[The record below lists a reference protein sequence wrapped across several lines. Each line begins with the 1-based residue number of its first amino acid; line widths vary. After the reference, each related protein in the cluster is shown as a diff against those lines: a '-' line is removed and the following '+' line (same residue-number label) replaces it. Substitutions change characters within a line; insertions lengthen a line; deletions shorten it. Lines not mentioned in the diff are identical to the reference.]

1 MEAAVFSLV
10 LASLCLII
18 YAVVQVVKILSKH
31 ISDDISE
38 KISTELHQIC
48 PFIHPT
54 GVLLKL
60 GKTKVRLLHENNI
73 FITIKYKFSTY
84 IQVLSSFI
92 KALISK
98 DFILADVPE
107 IIFFVDLTKFRK
119 ATCNSEHCPSC
130 NPEFVSP
137 NLPPPKL
144 PKFIIKNDEARG
156 EVKFKF
162 DGDIYTIKLSQVTSK
177 FTWNERPDNLKL
189 SCKLVLTTESE
200 NPMMQQNL
208 VDFQLKIVLK
218 APMGLET
225 LEVLHSEAVFHDAAF
240 YQKVK
245 VVDFLIFT
253 GLTKRLLKFLN
264 KFKFLKLSEKDID
277 HVWDIFSKIRDN
289 TFYKPQN
296 SYFLNINDV
305 QHF

>member
-1 MEAAVFSLV
+1 MKITLSDYNLHF
-10 LASLCLII
+10 
-18 YAVVQVVKILSKH
+18 VQVIKILSKH
-31 ISDDISE
+31 LSDDISA
-38 KISTELHQIC
+38 KLSTELHQIC

-54 GVLLKL
+54 GLLIKL
-60 GKTKVRLLHENNI
+60 CKTKIRLLHENNI
-73 FITIKYKFSTY
+73 FITVKYKYSTY
-84 IQVLSSFI
+84 LQVLKGI
-92 KALISK
+92 TKVLISK
-98 DFILADVPE
+98 QNFISVDVPE
-107 IIFFVDLTKFRK
+107 ILFFVDLTKFHK
-119 ATCNSEHCPSC
+119 SSCTSDKCPNC
-130 NPEFVSP
+130 NPECIPP

-144 PKFIIKNDEARG
+144 PKFIINNQEARG
-156 EVKFKF
+156 EIKFKF
-162 DGDIYTIKLSQVTSK
+162 DGDVYTIKLNHVSSK
-177 FTWNERPDNLKL
+177 FTWNERPDSLTL
-189 SCKLVLTTESE
+189 SCKLILTTESE

-208 VDFQLKIVLK
+208 VDFQFKMILK

-225 LEVLHSEAVFHDAAF
+225 LEVVHSEAVFHDAAF

-277 HVWDIFSKIRDN
+277 HVWDIFSKIRDS

-296 SYFLNINDV
+296 SYFLNLNDV